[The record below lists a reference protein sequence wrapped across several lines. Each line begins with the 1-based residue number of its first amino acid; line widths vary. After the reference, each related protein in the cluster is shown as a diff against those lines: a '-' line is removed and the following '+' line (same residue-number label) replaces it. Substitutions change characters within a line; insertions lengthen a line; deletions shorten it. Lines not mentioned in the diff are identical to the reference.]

1 MHKCGPLEKNFFH
14 TPLPKKVVKT
24 THSHLEPLPNME
36 MLELPPEH
44 DIHGGIA
51 TKPLKTTQN
60 HSGASPNTLAWKVG
74 LTYGSITKDSNTKT
88 KICFMDIIEERKGY
102 KMTYKELLYL
112 LYFQRYK
119 CFRTENHKKWL
130 NSVGR

>member
-1 MHKCGPLEKNFFH
+1 
-14 TPLPKKVVKT
+14 
-24 THSHLEPLPNME
+24 ME
-36 MLELPPEH
+36 
-44 DIHGGIA
+44 GIA

-74 LTYGSITKDSNTKT
+74 LTYGSITKDSNIKT

-102 KMTYKELLYL
+102 KMTYKELRYL
-112 LYFQRYK
+112 LYFQRYSYYE

-130 NSVGR
+130 NSVGRCVLMVLTYLNTLGTHGACKKMIFFFTVNT